1 MKKGSLLLAAAVL
14 VCFLVAL
21 SRLDTGRQEK
31 GRQQLEEAL
40 RRTAVSCYALE
51 GAYPPSVDYM
61 TDHYGLTYDDS
72 RYTVHYSVFA
82 SNLMPEITVLDP
94 KS

>member
-1 MKKGSLLLAAAVL
+1 MKKRSVLLVAAVL

-21 SRLDTGRQEK
+21 SRLDTGRREK

-51 GAYPPSVDYM
+51 GAYPPSVEYM
-61 TDHYGLTYDDS
+61 KEHYGLTYDDS
-72 RYTVHYSVFA
+72 RYTIHYSVFA

-94 KS
+94 ES